1 MKALE
6 IYTICQNSENKAW
19 ICFGHWNFK
28 VESIK
33 NLFGKFGEENG
44 SSVCFS
50 FDLYVD
56 YYSFVDSI
64 GGPLYNEFDD
74 ISGFYSKHSNRF
86 LIAISMK
93 LLCFALKQTS
103 MCLFF
108 SFQGYFHRLD
118 RIASNN

>member
-1 MKALE
+1 M
-6 IYTICQNSENKAW
+6 
-19 ICFGHWNFK
+19 
-28 VESIK
+28 
-33 NLFGKFGEENG
+33 KFGEENG

-64 GGPLYNEFDD
+64 QVGPLYNEFDD

-93 LLCFALKQTS
+93 LLCFAWKRTS
-103 MCLFF
+103 MCLFRLL
-108 SFQGYFHRLD
+108 YFHRLD
-118 RIASNN
+118 RIASKNN